1 MLSSQSKSRLLKTVY
16 IYSLLK
22 AIQVFLKEFELKI
35 NSSEKSFGF
44 SSEVGKIRPS
54 KSGDIKGTAR

>member
-1 MLSSQSKSRLLKTVY
+1 
-16 IYSLLK
+16 LK